1 MSELKSEMT
10 NKIMLE
16 FSKTIEMFD
25 LSPVEARL
33 FAFLYLEGEPL
44 TLDEMSE
51 ALGKSKTSMSN
62 SIRNLA
68 DFNLVTRVWK
78 KGVRK
83 DLYQA
88 NKQLFKIFMNS
99 YINKWIEA
107 TNYQKT
113 SLEEINQSFS
123 KQYKD
128 EALDGDFAAI
138 DYYLKNIIEF
148 HNQLEII
155 FKDMKQDD

>member
-1 MSELKSEMT
+1 MSEIKSEIT

-44 TLDEMSE
+44 TLDEM
-51 ALGKSKTSMSN
+51 
-62 SIRNLA
+62 
-68 DFNLVTRVWK
+68 
-78 KGVRK
+78 K

-88 NKQLFKIFMNS
+88 NKQLFKIFMNT

-113 SLEEINQSFS
+113 SLEEVNQSFS

-138 DYYLKNIIEF
+138 DYYLKSIIEF

-155 FKDMKQDD
+155 FQDMKQDD

>member
-1 MSELKSEMT
+1 MSEIKSEIT

-44 TLDEMSE
+44 TLDEM
-51 ALGKSKTSMSN
+51 
-62 SIRNLA
+62 
-68 DFNLVTRVWK
+68 
-78 KGVRK
+78 K

-88 NKQLFKIFMNS
+88 NKQLFKIFMNT

-113 SLEEINQSFS
+113 SLEEVNQSFS

-128 EALDGDFAAI
+128 EALDGDFAP
-138 DYYLKNIIEF
+138 LII
-148 HNQLEII
+148 I
-155 FKDMKQDD
+155 

>member
-1 MSELKSEMT
+1 MSEIKSEIT

-16 FSKTIEMFD
+16 FSKTIEVFD

-44 TLDEMSE
+44 TLDEM
-51 ALGKSKTSMSN
+51 
-62 SIRNLA
+62 
-68 DFNLVTRVWK
+68 
-78 KGVRK
+78 K

-88 NKQLFKIFMNS
+88 NKQLFKIFMNT

-113 SLEEINQSFS
+113 SLEEVNQSFS

-138 DYYLKNIIEF
+138 DYYLKSIIEF

-155 FKDMKQDD
+155 FQDMKQDD